1 MRIPPFSL
9 LLLRS
14 LHPFGYVFLL
24 CLFLFSYTGFRPF
37 LPTSFQV
44 EKPGPIGTF
53 LNGKLPT
60 LTPGQAGSSTY
71 QIVPAFPNLFFQ
83 DPLVITPHPNENR
96 LFVGSR
102 QGLIEHFI
110 PSPTVSSKQVFLDL
124 REETAV
130 VHDGG
135 LLGIAFHPE
144 FGLEAS
150 SNSTYVYVYYCARG
164 SNGEWGP
171 TQCAAPDCFT
181 CEAEANWYGSYLR
194 LSRFELDP
202 TTYTLDKTTELPMLN
217 IRQFNGTHRGG
228 GLTFDKEGFLYLT
241 LGDQARYATAQ
252 DIAGNFE
259 GGIIRLDVDQQGGSI
274 SHPPRRIL
282 GENTGFSDEI
292 SGAGYYIPNDNPWL
306 NESGEL
312 FEEFVHIGNRSPHRL
327 TMDRLTGEL
336 WIGEVGQN
344 QREEI
349 SILQMGGNG
358 GWPLYEG
365 NLWRDDPTCDNNQLT
380 LDRGTYNPP
389 VVDFTRTETR
399 SIIGGYVYRG
409 QQHPNLYGTY
419 LCGGHALHT
428 LFAIRPDGNG
438 AYEKE
443 EFLSFHPGSIITF
456 GEDFQG
462 ELYMGRLSASTNLY
476 TLDSRS
482 SNPQAPTLLSQTG
495 AFTDLESLTAVEGL
509 IPYELIEPFWSD
521 GAEKYRWMALPNDG
535 SYDAP
540 EEQIGFSES
549 GDWTFPIGTVLIKH
563 FELEGRRLETRF
575 EVLGEDNVYYYLS
588 YKWNEEETDAVLVQN
603 SIDEQIEVNGR
614 SQVWHYP
621 SPAECQSCHI
631 QSAGGTI
638 GTRTRYLNRNFT
650 YPHDNLTANQLMVYS
665 NWGLIEEN
673 LTEGEVNSFTT
684 LAAKTDASASIERRA
699 RSYLDVNCSYCHRP
713 GTGNRAAFDA
723 RLTTPLEESNLI
735 RGSLLNAMGNPQA
748 RLIVPGSIENSMIHL
763 RMNSLDQENGVAMP
777 PLSKGVI
784 DQEGVA
790 LIEAW
795 IRQLEPAESGD
806 ASVALVT
813 NASAQNLD
821 GGCILLTP
829 NSPEQT
835 GSAWYPLEI
844 DLQEDLTV
852 SFNLSLGSQDE
863 IGEIDNGGD
872 GVAFIFQ
879 QVGTDLLSIE
889 GGGSGLGA
897 SGIMPSVGIEFD
909 TYDSNTD
916 EDIADDHIAIFRNGV
931 LGDVV
936 AGPVCS
942 KADCSNAENGE
953 PYPVRI
959 EWKADSQLLKVYFN
973 ESLRAQWKD
982 DIVTGIFG
990 GNSKVYIGLTGAV
1003 GGAFNEQLVCNFE
1016 VQGGGLVA
1024 VYSRPTLSL
1033 SAAGIH
1039 IFPNPVQDKLQ
1050 LQFDS
1055 QAHAFQYISIYSVQ
1069 GKLVGRGNFPSQTL
1083 RTWEVNLSHL
1093 LPGYYFLR
1101 IEDEKGRFYSSSFYK
1116 H

>member
-1 MRIPPFSL
+1 MRFPPFSPL
-9 LLLRS
+9 RLRS
-14 LHPFGYVFLL
+14 ILPICHVFLIAFL
-24 CLFLFSYTGFRPF
+24 LFSYTGFR
-37 LPTSFQV
+37 SFIPPAYEV
-44 EKPGPIGTF
+44 EKPGPIGKF
-53 LNGKLPT
+53 LNGNLPT
-60 LTPGQAGSSTY
+60 LTPGLAGTSTY

-110 PSPTVSSKQVFLDL
+110 PSPTVSTKRVLADL

-150 SNSTYVYVYYCARG
+150 PSSDFVYVYYCAKG
-164 SNGEWGP
+164 SDGAWGP
-171 TQCAAPDCFT
+171 NQCVAPDCFT
-181 CEAEANWYGSYLR
+181 CEEDANWYGSYLR

-202 TTYTLDKTTELPMLN
+202 STYTLDKNSELTMLN
-217 IRQFNGTHRGG
+217 IRQYNGTHRGG

-259 GGIIRLDVDQQGGSI
+259 GGVIRLDVDQQGESI
-274 SHPPRRIL
+274 SHSPRRVL
-282 GENTGFSDEI
+282 GVDTGFSDEV
-292 SGAGYYIPNDNPWL
+292 SGIGYYIPNDNPWL
-306 NESGEL
+306 SESGEL
-312 FEEFVHIGNRSPHRL
+312 FEEFVHLGNRSPHRMTL
-327 TMDRLTGEL
+327 DRLSGDL
-336 WIGEVGQN
+336 WMGEVGQN
-344 QREEI
+344 QREEV

-380 LDRGTYNPP
+380 LTRGTYNPP
-389 VVDFTRTETR
+389 IADFTRTETR

-409 QQHPNLYGTY
+409 KKHPDLYGTY

-438 AYEKE
+438 SYQKE

-456 GEDFQG
+456 GEDSQG
-462 ELYMGRLSASTNLY
+462 ELYMGRLSQSTNLY
-476 TLDSRS
+476 TLASRS
-482 SNPQAPTLLSQTG
+482 SNPLAPPLLSQTG
-495 AFTDLESLTAVEGL
+495 AFTDLENLTATEGL
-509 IPYELIEPFWSD
+509 IPYGLIEPFWSD

-535 SYDAP
+535 TYDSA
-540 EEQIGFSES
+540 EERIGFSES
-549 GDWTFPIGTVLIKH
+549 GDWTFPVGSVLIKH
-563 FELEGRRLETRF
+563 FELEGKRLETRF

-588 YKWNEEETDAVLVQN
+588 YKWNEAETDAILVQN
-603 SIDEQIEVNGR
+603 SIDEQIEVNGS

-621 SPAECQSCHI
+621 SPTECQSCHI

-638 GTRTRYLNRNFT
+638 GTRTRYMNRSFT
-650 YPHDNLTANQLMVYS
+650 YSHDNLTANQLMVYS
-665 NWGLIEEN
+665 NWGLIEADLAEN
-673 LTEGEVNSFTT
+673 EVNSFTT
-684 LAAKTDASASIERRA
+684 LSAKTDESASIEQRA

-723 RLTTPLEESNLI
+723 RITTPLEESNLI

-748 RLIVPGSIENSMIHL
+748 RLIVPGSIANSMIHL

-777 PLSKGVI
+777 PISKGVI

-790 LIEAW
+790 LIEEW
-795 IRQLEPAESGD
+795 IRDIEPTGNSNESL
-806 ASVALVT
+806 SLVT
-813 NASAQNLD
+813 NASAQNLE
-821 GGCILLTP
+821 GGCIQLTP

-835 GSAWYPLEI
+835 GSAWYPLPINLE
-844 DLQEDLTV
+844 EDLV
-852 SFNLSLGSQDE
+852 ISFNLSLGSQDE

-872 GVAFIFQ
+872 GVAFVFQ
-879 QVGTDLLSIE
+879 TTGTDLLSTE

-897 SGIMPSVGIEFD
+897 SGIVPSVGIEFD

-916 EDIADDHIAIFRNGV
+916 EDIAEDHIAIFRNGV

-936 AGPVCS
+936 AGPTCS
-942 KADCSNAENGE
+942 KLDCSNTENGE

-973 ESLRAQWKD
+973 ESLRAQWQD
-982 DIVTGIFG
+982 DLVRGIFS
-990 GNSKVYIGLTGAV
+990 GNSEVYIGLTGAV

-1024 VYSRPTLSL
+1024 VHSNNLLPTAS
-1033 SAAGIH
+1033 AGIQV
-1039 IFPNPVQDKLQ
+1039 FPNPVQDKLQ

-1055 QAHAFQYISIYSVQ
+1055 PQLTIRQISIYSLQ
-1069 GKLVGRGNFPSQTL
+1069 GQLVRRDKFTTWSIN
-1083 RTWEVNLSHL
+1083 TWEVDLSSL
-1093 LPGYYFLR
+1093 LPGNYFLL
-1101 IEDEKGRFYSSSFYK
+1101 IEDEKGRFYSSSFNK
-1116 H
+1116 R